1 MKTIYGVVHVPAFP
15 GDPHGTTFDEALS
28 HAMRDAEALAS
39 GGVHGLVI
47 ENFGSIPFP
56 KGDANHRIPPHQVA
70 ALTRIATKCKQSF
83 DLSVGI
89 NCLRNDAY
97 SAMGIA
103 AACDLD
109 FIRVNVHVG
118 AAVTDQGIIEGEAYQ
133 TLRYRRELGCRAKIF
148 ADVLVKHAA
157 PLGVSDP
164 YEVTRDCVHRGL
176 ADAVIVSGSGTG
188 VPVDV
193 ERLDMVAT
201 AAQSVP
207 VFVGSG
213 LTPESFDDIFPRA
226 SGAIVGTWFK
236 RAGITRNPV
245 DASRVR
251 DFMDQVAAWSPH

>member
-1 MKTIYGVVHVPAFP
+1 MKTIYGVVHVQALP
-15 GDPHGTTFDEALS
+15 GDPHGTTFEEAIS
-28 HAMRDAEALAS
+28 CAMRDAEALAN
-39 GGVHGLVI
+39 GGVHGIVI
-47 ENFGSIPFP
+47 ENFGSIPFV
-56 KGDANHRIPPHQVA
+56 KGDASQRLPPHQVA
-70 ALTRIATKCKQSF
+70 ALTKIAARCKSNF
-83 DLSVGI
+83 DLEIGI

-118 AAVTDQGIIEGEAYQ
+118 AAVTDQGLIEGEAAH
-133 TLRYRRELGCRAKIF
+133 TLRYRRELGCRAKVF

-157 PLGVSDP
+157 PLGVTDP
-164 YEVTRDCVHRGL
+164 YDATRDCVHRGL

-188 VPVDV
+188 EPVSL
-193 ERLDMVAT
+193 ERLQIVNR
-201 AAQSVP
+201 AAASVP

-213 LTPESFDDIFPRA
+213 LTPDAFDDVLPLI

-245 DASRVR
+245 DTKRVR
-251 DFMDQVAAWSPH
+251 EFMDTIEAWEGR